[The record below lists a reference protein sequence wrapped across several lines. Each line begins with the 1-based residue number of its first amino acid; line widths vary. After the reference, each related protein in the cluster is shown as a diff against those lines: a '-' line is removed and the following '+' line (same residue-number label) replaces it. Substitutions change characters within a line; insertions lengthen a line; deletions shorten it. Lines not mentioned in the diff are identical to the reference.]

1 MARRWSIA
9 RIARAAALLLV
20 LIAVAGLSWFAL
32 SERALQWTLARV
44 EAASDG
50 RLRIAAP
57 AGSLLGPASAAR
69 IDFTDGPLAVHAE
82 RVSIA
87 VDWAGLATGT
97 LRLRSLAVA
106 ALRVALPPSDGT
118 PPKQPAS
125 LAVPFRFEIGR
136 LAVERIEIAQ
146 GDTQTRLSGLAGALA
161 AGGPRHRLRLE
172 HLEVAGARLEGTLS
186 VGAQAPFA
194 LEGAL
199 HAALESGAGPLQ
211 VSARVDGT
219 LSKVGLA
226 LEGALAK
233 QAATG
238 SAVLAPFEADW
249 LASALLEA
257 DGVDAAAFTPG
268 TPGTDLQLRLRAQGG
283 AADVLTGN
291 AEVTNARAGAL
302 SANRVPLVAVQTAFR
317 IDGTVVRLH
326 DLRADLAGAGQLR
339 GEGVIDGLRS
349 RLNVA
354 LEGVDLKAVHAS
366 LHRTRLSGTLALEA
380 DERAQRVTLQVRDAG
395 MTLQARARHENDTL
409 HIEQMAATV
418 RGGVLNGTGEVALS
432 GTQRFKADLKA
443 RGFDPASFG
452 EWPRA
457 ALNGSVTASGQL
469 KPAPQVEVSVA
480 LANSRFG
487 KAALQAQARF
497 EATAGSIRALVAD
510 LRVGANR
517 LRATGDFGRAGDA
530 IAFSLDAGNL
540 AQLDARL
547 AGRLRGEG
555 SVSGS
560 PQRPGGRVALL
571 GESLALQKHIGAGRL
586 ALKASVSDDADRL
599 LSLELDLAGVRA
611 PQGMF
616 DSVRLEGAGRLTAH
630 ELTLRARNAAMDARL
645 ALAGGLSAAGVWR
658 GVVREF
664 VNEGATPARLQSA
677 ASLEIAR
684 GRVLVGAAQV
694 RVLDGEFALESL
706 RWEQGQLASTGRMRA
721 MPAAPLI
728 ALAGLRVDRGTDLR
742 LKGGWSIRATP
753 RLNGTLRVA
762 RESGD
767 LQLATEPRF
776 AAGLAELSLE
786 ARFAEDA
793 LDLEARLQATR
804 LGSAHLR
811 ANLAPGPTPGIPSM
825 QSRLRGTIEARVPTL
840 SPVHAFIGGGLA
852 IDGRAEATLELGGTL
867 AAPELTG
874 TGRLSGVRIDLPR
887 HALSLHDGQAQL
899 KLDGQSMTVASMSI
913 RGPEGV
919 LRANGTVA
927 RDGGEGRL
935 DWRAEGLRVFNR
947 PDRQL
952 VVSGSG
958 SVGLQKARIALRGEL
973 RADQGL
979 IEYRRAGAERL
990 GDDVEIV
997 GRGRA
1002 AATGDARAL
1011 PLDLDMTLDVGERFR
1026 LHVLGLD
1033 ATLRGR
1039 VQVRNDAAGRIL
1051 AKGAIETRDGTYRA
1065 FGQALVIERG
1075 RLGFD
1080 GPIDNPTLDVLAL
1093 RKNQPVEAGV
1103 QVTGAVRSPTVRLT
1117 SNPSVPDHEKLSW
1130 LLLGH
1135 GAANAQGADLAML
1148 QAAAGALAGPEGGAP
1163 LNVRIAR
1170 DLGLDEVG
1178 IRSQVGGQVVALG
1191 KRLSDRVYFE
1201 FEQGLTVAATLVRL
1215 KFLLTQTLSL
1225 RAEASPQGSGVGV
1238 GYGRSYD

>member
-1 MARRWSIA
+1 MGGIA
-9 RIARAAALLLV
+9 RTAGLLL
-20 LIAVAGLSWFAL
+20 LLTAVAGLSWFAL

-50 RLRIAAP
+50 RLRIALP
-57 AGSLLGPASAAR
+57 SGSLLGPVSAAR
-69 IDFTDGPLAVHAE
+69 IEFTDGPLALHAD
-82 RVSIA
+82 RVSMA
-87 VDWAGLATGT
+87 FDWAALATGT
-97 LRLRSLAVA
+97 LRLRSIDAA
-106 ALRVALPPSDGT
+106 ALHVELPPADGT
-118 PPKQPAS
+118 PPKPPDS
-125 LAVPFRFEIGR
+125 LAAPFRFGIGR
-136 LAVERIEIAQ
+136 FAIDRIEIAQ
-146 GDTQTRLSGLAGALA
+146 GDTRTRLSGLAGALA
-161 AGGPRHRLRLE
+161 AGGARHRLRLE
-172 HLEVAGARLEGTLS
+172 RLEVAGARLKGTLS
-186 VGAQAPFA
+186 VGARAPFA
-194 LEGAL
+194 LEGAVE
-199 HAALESGAGPLQ
+199 AALESGVGPLRLAAG
-211 VSARVDGT
+211 VRGT
-219 LSKVGLA
+219 LSKVVLS
-226 LEGALAK
+226 LDGALAK
-233 QAATG
+233 QVAFGT
-238 SAVLAPFEADW
+238 VELAPFESDW
-249 LASALLEA
+249 LSSALLEA
-257 DGVDAAAFTPG
+257 DGLDAAAFRPGLPG
-268 TPGTDLQLRLRAQGG
+268 TELRLMLRAQGG
-283 AADVLTGN
+283 ASGVLTGT
-291 AEVTNARAGAL
+291 AEIANARAGAL
-302 SANRVPLVAVQTAFR
+302 SANRVPLAAVQTAFR
-317 IDGTVVRLH
+317 FDGTVVRLH
-326 DLRADLAGAGQLR
+326 DLRADLAGAGRLR
-339 GEGVIDGLRS
+339 GEGVIDGLRG
-349 RLNVA
+349 RLKLA

-366 LHRTRLSGTLALEA
+366 LHETRLGGTLEAEA
-380 DERAQRVTLQVRDAG
+380 DERAQRVTLDVREAG

-409 HIEQMAATV
+409 HIERMEARV
-418 RGGVLNGTGEVALS
+418 RGGVLEGTGEIALS
-432 GTQRFKADLKA
+432 GAQRFKAALKA

-452 EWPRA
+452 AWPHA
-457 ALNGSVTASGQL
+457 TLNGSVAASGVLQ
-469 KPAPQVEVSVA
+469 PEPQATVTVA
-480 LANSRFG
+480 LADSRFG
-487 KAALQAQARF
+487 KAALAAQARF
-497 EATAGSIRALVAD
+497 EATAGSVRALVAD

-517 LRATGDFGRAGDA
+517 LHAKGDFGSAGDA
-530 IAFSLDAGNL
+530 IAFSLDAGDL

-571 GESLALQKHIGAGRL
+571 GESLALKKHIGAGRL
-586 ALKASVSDDADRL
+586 ALRASVSEDADRL
-599 LSLELDLAGVRA
+599 LSLELELSGVRA
-611 PQGMF
+611 LQGAL
-616 DSVRLEGAGRLTAH
+616 DSVRLEGSGRLSAH

-645 ALAGGLSAAGVWR
+645 TLAGGLSGAAWR
-658 GVVREF
+658 GALREF
-664 VNEGATPARLQSA
+664 VNEGATPARLQSP

-684 GRVLVGAAQV
+684 DRVLVGAARV
-694 RVLDGEFALESL
+694 RVLEGEFALESL
-706 RWEQGQLASTGRMRA
+706 RWEQGQLASSGRMRA
-721 MPAAPLI
+721 MPAAPLLG
-728 ALAGLRVDRGTDLR
+728 LAGVRVGRGTDLR
-742 LKGGWSIRATP
+742 LKGDWSIRATP
-753 RLNGTLRVA
+753 RLNGTLRVT

-776 AAGLAELSLE
+776 AAGLTELSLE
-786 ARFAEDA
+786 ARFVEDA

-811 ANLAPGPTPGIPSM
+811 ANLAPGPTPGVPSL
-825 QSRLRGTIEARVPTL
+825 QSRLRGTVEARVPTL
-840 SPVHAFIGGGLA
+840 SPVHVFIGGGLA
-852 IDGRAEATLELGGTL
+852 IDGRAEVTLELGGTL

-874 TGRLSGVRIDLPR
+874 IGRLSGVRVDLPR

-899 KLDGQSMTVASMSI
+899 KLDGQSMTVESMSI

-919 LRANGTVA
+919 LRANGTMA

-935 DWRAEGLRVFNR
+935 EWRAESLRVFNR

-952 VVSGSG
+952 VVSGAG
-958 SVGLQKARIALRGEL
+958 SIRLQKARIALRGEL

-997 GRGRA
+997 GRARA
-1002 AATGDARAL
+1002 AAAGDAQAL

-1039 VQVRNDAAGRIL
+1039 VRVRNDAAGRIL
-1051 AKGAIETRDGTYRA
+1051 ARGAIETRDGTYRA

-1080 GPIDNPTLDVLAL
+1080 GPIDNPSLDVLAL

-1103 QVTGAVRSPTVRLT
+1103 QVTGAVRAPTVRLT

-1130 LLLGH
+1130 LLLGQ

-1191 KRLSDRVYFE
+1191 KRLTDRLYFE

>member
-1 MARRWSIA
+1 MVRRWSIA
-9 RIARAAALLLV
+9 RIARTAGLLFV
-20 LIAVAGLSWFAL
+20 LMAVAGLSWFAL

-69 IDFTDGPLAVHAE
+69 IDFTDGPLTVRAE

-97 LRLRSLAVA
+97 LRLRALNVA
-106 ALRVALPPSDGT
+106 ALRVELPPSDGT

-125 LAVPFRFEIGR
+125 LAVPFRFEVGR
-136 LAVERIEIAQ
+136 FVVERIEIAQ
-146 GDTQTRLSGLAGALA
+146 GNTLTRLSGLAGTLA
-161 AGGPRHRLRLE
+161 AGGAQHRLQLVRLD
-172 HLEVAGARLEGTLS
+172 LAGMRLNGSLA

-194 LEGAL
+194 LEGNMAV
-199 HAALESGAGPLQ
+199 ALESAAGP
-211 VSARVDGT
+211 VRISAGLGGT
-219 LSKVGLA
+219 LSKVA
-226 LEGALAK
+226 LSLDAALAK
-233 QAATG
+233 QAASGT
-238 SAVLAPFEADW
+238 VVVAPFEPDW
-249 LASALLEA
+249 LASALIETREF
-257 DGVDAAAFTPG
+257 DAAAFRSGLPG
-268 TPGTDLQLRLRAQGG
+268 TALRLRLQAQGG
-283 AADVLTGN
+283 ASGVLTGSM
-291 AEVTNARAGAL
+291 EIGNARAGAL
-302 SANRVPLVAVQTAFR
+302 SANRIPLATLQTAFR
-317 IDGTVVRLH
+317 LEGGVVRLH
-326 DLRADLAGAGQLR
+326 GLRTDLAGAGQLR
-339 GEGVIDGLRS
+339 GEGVIDGLRGH
-349 RLNVA
+349 LKLA
-354 LEGVDLKAVHAS
+354 LEAVDLKAVHAS
-366 LHRTRLSGTLALEA
+366 LHRTRLAGTVEIEA
-380 DERAQRVTLQVRDAG
+380 DDRGQRARIDVRDAG
-395 MTLQARARHENDTL
+395 VTLKASARHENDTL
-409 HIEQMAATV
+409 RIEHMEATA
-418 RGGVLNGTGEVALS
+418 RGGVLSGGGEIALS
-432 GTQRFKADLKA
+432 GLQPFKAALKA

-452 EWPRA
+452 DWPHA
-457 ALNGSVTASGQL
+457 ELNGSVSADGQL
-469 KPAPQVEVSVA
+469 KPAPQATVTVA
-480 LANSRFG
+480 LSKSRFG
-487 KAALQAQARF
+487 KVPLDAQVRF
-497 EATAGSIRALVAD
+497 EATARSIRALVAE

-517 LRATGDFGRAGDA
+517 LRAKGDFGRAGDTL
-530 IAFSLDAGNL
+530 AFSLDAGNIT
-540 AQLDARL
+540 QIDARL
-547 AGRLRGEG
+547 AGRLKGEG
-555 SVSGS
+555 VLSGS
-560 PQRPGGRVALL
+560 PQRPGGR
-571 GESLALQKHIGAGRL
+571 LALHGEALVLDKHTRAERL

-599 LSLELDLAGVRA
+599 ISLELDLVGLRA
-611 PQGMF
+611 PQGTF
-616 DSVRLEGAGRLTAH
+616 DSVRLEGSGRLSAH

-645 ALAGGLSAAGVWR
+645 VLAGGLSGATTWR
-658 GVVREF
+658 GEVREF
-664 VNEGATPARLQSA
+664 VNEGATPARLQAA

-684 GRVLVGAAQV
+684 GRFLVGAAQL
-694 RVLDGEFALESL
+694 RVLDGELALDSL
-706 RWEQGQLASTGRMRA
+706 RWEQGQLASIGRLRA
-721 MPAAPLI
+721 MPAAPLL
-728 ALAGLRVDRGTDLR
+728 ALAGVRVDRGTDLR
-742 LKGGWSIRATP
+742 LKGDWSIRATP
-753 RLNGTLRVA
+753 RLNGSLRIE

-776 AAGLAELSLE
+776 AAGLAELSLV
-786 ARFAEDA
+786 ARFVEDA

-804 LGSAHLR
+804 LGSAQLKAH
-811 ANLAPGPTPGIPSM
+811 LAPGPMPGVPSL

-840 SPVHAFIGGGLA
+840 SPVHAFIGGGFA

-874 TGRLSGVRIDLPR
+874 NGRLSGVRVDLPR
-887 HALSLHDGQAQL
+887 HALALHDGQAQL
-899 KLDGQSMTVASMSI
+899 KLDGQSMTVESMSI

-952 VVSGSG
+952 VVSGAG
-958 SVGLQKARIALRGEL
+958 SVRLQKARIALRGEL

-1002 AATGDARAL
+1002 AASGDAQAL

-1039 VQVRNDAAGRIL
+1039 VQVRNDTAGRIL
-1051 AKGAIETRDGTYRA
+1051 AKGTIETRDGTYRA

-1103 QVTGAVRSPTVRLT
+1103 QVTGAVRAPTVRLT

-1130 LLLGH
+1130 LLLGQ

-1148 QAAAGALAGPEGGAP
+1148 QAAAGALSGPEGGAP